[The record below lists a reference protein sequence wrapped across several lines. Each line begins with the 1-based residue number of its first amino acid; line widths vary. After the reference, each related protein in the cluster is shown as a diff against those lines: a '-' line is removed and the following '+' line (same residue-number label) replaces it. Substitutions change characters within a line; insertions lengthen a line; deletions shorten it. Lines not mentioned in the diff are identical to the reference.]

1 MTWIAMD
8 SSVEV
13 ISCQPQLTI
22 ILRKGLLYAVLI
34 IKMAQVS
41 VILKCLFATKLHFF
55 SFSWREL
62 RFKTL
67 NKPAKNQNL
76 ISGYE

>member
-1 MTWIAMD
+1 MGMIWISMD
-8 SSVEV
+8 SSVGV
-13 ISCQPQLTI
+13 
-22 ILRKGLLYAVLI
+22 
-34 IKMAQVS
+34 QVS
-41 VILKCLFATKLHFF
+41 VILKYLFATKLQFF

-67 NKPAKNQNL
+67 NKPAKNQNP